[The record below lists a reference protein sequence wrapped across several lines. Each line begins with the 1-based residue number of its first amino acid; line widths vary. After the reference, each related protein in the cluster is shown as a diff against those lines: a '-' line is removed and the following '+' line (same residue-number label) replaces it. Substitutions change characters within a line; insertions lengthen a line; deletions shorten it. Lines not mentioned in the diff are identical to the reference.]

1 MGRGGAY
8 FTASFLIGSITA
20 NCINQHFC
28 ITPSVIPLICL
39 TLLCIGVYI
48 TLHKSKRINNY
59 SKFSLFIAYTVLF
72 LIGFINMQRSNDKES
87 KNHNLAIQQKTEQKE
102 TKLSK
107 KIKGLIV
114 QKISETVINQQ
125 DCAVMIAFT
134 TGDKSRLSSD
144 TKRAYQTSGAM
155 HVLALSGLHIG
166 IIYNLINII
175 FYLLNIT
182 YLSRQIKLAISII
195 LIFCYAGFTGFGPS
209 VQRAAIMIT
218 VWKILKMSKREIG
231 KWDNI
236 LISAAII
243 ILISPIQLK
252 NIGFQLSYAAVIG
265 ITAIF
270 PTVENSIL
278 ILKKKWYY
286 KFIKPIW
293 SLCAISVACQ
303 ISTAPLILYYFKSLP
318 TFFLITNII
327 AIPLVTLSIYSLLL
341 SILISQI
348 PIIGECTKYIT
359 QKSISLLNYLID
371 LIGTS

>member
-28 ITPSVIPLICL
+28 ITPSVIPLIFL

-48 TLHKSKRINNY
+48 TLHKLKRINNH
-59 SKFSLFIAYTVLF
+59 SKFSLFITYIVLF
-72 LIGFINMQRSNDKES
+72 LIGFINMQRNSETTLHKEDEPLP
-87 KNHNLAIQQKTEQKE
+87 N
-102 TKLSK
+102 
-107 KIKGLIV
+107 KIKGLVID
-114 QKISETVINQQ
+114 KISEIVADQQ

-134 TGDKSRLSSD
+134 TGDKSRLTSN
-144 TKRAYQTSGAM
+144 TKKAYQASGAM

-218 VWKILKMSKREIG
+218 VWKILKISKREIG

-243 ILISPIQLK
+243 ILISPLQL
-252 NIGFQLSYAAVIG
+252 NSIGFQLSYAAVIG

-270 PTVENSIL
+270 PTVENAIL
-278 ILKKKWYY
+278 ILKDKRYY
-286 KFIKPIW
+286 KFI
-293 SLCAISVACQ
+293 SEH
-303 ISTAPLILYYFKSLP
+303 FG
-318 TFFLITNII
+318 
-327 AIPLVTLSIYSLLL
+327 IY
-341 SILISQI
+341 I
-348 PIIGECTKYIT
+348 
-359 QKSISLLNYLID
+359 
-371 LIGTS
+371 